1 MGSSAG
7 KTNRRRTPGNLGHD
21 SLPLAGGAERYETIQ
36 FATRRFAGRAERYEP
51 REGPSRERS
60 SAGTRGGEPRETT
73 CTPSNPDVPR
83 GGAHPVA
90 GARGAH
96 AIFFQ
101 STSVVIHPSPH
112 KSSRIHPQSRTP
124 LPRRSPWCSPV
135 PCSTR
140 SAARFSTAARPARL
154 ASASALSYSQFLLL
168 W

>member
-36 FATRRFAGRAERYEP
+36 FATRRFAGGAERYEP

-60 SAGTRGGEPRETT
+60 SAGTRGGEPRETP
-73 CTPSNPDVPR
+73 CTPSNPDAPR

-101 STSVVIHPSPH
+101 STSVVIHPSIPT
-112 KSSRIHPQSRTP
+112 QEQQNTP
-124 LPRRSPWCSPV
+124 AVAHSTPPPLAVVFSCTLQYSIGGPV
-135 PCSTR
+135 LHR
-140 SAARFSTAARPARL
+140 GTAG
-154 ASASALSYSQFLLL
+154 
-168 W
+168 